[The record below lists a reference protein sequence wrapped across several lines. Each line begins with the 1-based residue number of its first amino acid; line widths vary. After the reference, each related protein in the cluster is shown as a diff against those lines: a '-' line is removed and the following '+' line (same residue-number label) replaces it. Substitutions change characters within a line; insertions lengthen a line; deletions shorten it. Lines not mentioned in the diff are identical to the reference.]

1 MASNQLAGDG
11 SLIWQDDPD
20 PVRPLSGH
28 GASRQTRRMQ
38 LRNAGFRGPTV
49 PGRKVSPTSL
59 SSSNWSNV
67 SGGHPQSSDAE
78 NQSPSGARANVN
90 SIGRRAGSGVLTEI
104 GNSTLTRSN
113 KYAHVRPRVTSAKFY
128 SNVEGRRS
136 GEYDAAFPIEQSSP
150 QPTDPPVPSKSGP
163 KRSAKV
169 KGKLGAKRRSVSGET
184 KSYIDHLEAEL
195 ASAQTQLSA
204 VTSPSVTRQ
213 QTSMMRTLNAETR
226 QLQEALEEWENRYDE
241 RVQEVVDQ
249 YSAVEVS
256 LRSQLR
262 SFEEQREEDQYR
274 IHELEQQVENMNQS
288 MESAEAAN
296 VHLERRL
303 EVLSDLLATSAK
315 IDLHAETPGMTR
327 RMSRPKSM
335 HPRFPT
341 TGNLMISPE
350 RLSEAGTQPPSP
362 ALSFAGSSYSHLD
375 LRQTRSNQEFISGHI
390 SQSEHVSDS
399 ESVFSDAPYMN
410 ESLTT
415 AEPSLPVQ
423 HTQYDMR
430 PPSIHPRGRHTRRMR
445 RFGGGSSGPRPLIL
459 PSASHYDHVPASAP
473 AFDYHEASHGFPF
486 RDRSMSR
493 RNGSPLEGRR
503 RASTMMDRATWNR
516 LTGST
521 MLTVPR
527 ADQGDQS
534 ILSSNSPVSGNSQL
548 DSTPKDFSSIG
559 SCAGTA
565 VSRNLMEEL
574 SQVRSF
580 DGTEGS
586 NEEDCESTLSDNQDL
601 DDTELQESFTEAL
614 EPIPESHS
622 REVSEGTTS
631 TATVMGLQP
640 CTSTAPSSSRSDS
653 LIDRLRRLFSNLWH
667 SPVRLARH
675 LLQNAQSRMRLPAPL
690 RNVQWWLVS
699 VLLGPLAKRRLLST
713 HRSHN
718 HSGGEYQD
726 DRHRLLISPEQDR
739 STSESPSINSRQCEE
754 EDENEDLA
762 YGTFRPSTPQ
772 STSHTTAILD
782 SPNNKPSSPRPSMA
796 GPGKKRAKNPDGSLI
811 IRNPSS
817 AGVKYRQQRGRQQR
831 EQRERQRQRKG
842 SFSRHSPWLWL
853 KFSITLAFAIG
864 CAFKSGPGSLL
875 AGGDSGD
882 DGNGDG
888 DDGEDCGVC
897 AGCKTNK
904 RMVEREMERMI
915 ENESENLGARQDQR
929 CIMPA

>member
-90 SIGRRAGSGVLTEI
+90 SVGRRAGSGVLTEI
-104 GNSTLTRSN
+104 GNSTLTRSK

-150 QPTDPPVPSKSGP
+150 QPNHQPLPAKSGP

-169 KGKLGAKRRSVSGET
+169 KGKLGAKRRSISGET

-303 EVLSDLLATSAK
+303 EILSDLLATSAK
-315 IDLHAETPGMTR
+315 IDLHAETPGISR

-362 ALSFAGSSYSHLD
+362 ALSFVSPSYSHLD
-375 LRQTRSNQEFISGHI
+375 LRQTRSNQEFISGHLP
-390 SQSEHVSDS
+390 QSEHVSDS

-430 PPSIHPRGRHTRRMR
+430 PPPRGRHTRRMR

-473 AFDYHEASHGFPF
+473 AFDYHEASPGFPF

-493 RNGSPLEGRR
+493 TNGSPLEGRR

-534 ILSSNSPVSGNSQL
+534 ILSSNSPGNSQL
-548 DSTPKDFSSIG
+548 DSTPKDFSSLG
-559 SCAGTA
+559 SCAGAA

-574 SQVRSF
+574 SQIRSF

-586 NEEDCESTLSDNQDL
+586 NEEDCESMSSENQDV
-601 DDTELQESFTEAL
+601 DDTELQISFTEAL

-640 CTSTAPSSSRSDS
+640 CTSTAKSSSRSDS

-699 VLLGPLAKRRLLST
+699 VLLGPMAKRRLLST
-713 HRSHN
+713 HRSHK
-718 HSGGEYQD
+718 HSGAEYED
-726 DRHRLLISPEQDR
+726 DRQRLLISPEQDC
-739 STSESPSINSRQCEE
+739 SQSGSPSIGSRQCDET
-754 EDENEDLA
+754 EDEDLA
-762 YGTFRPSTPQ
+762 YGTFRPTTPK
-772 STSHTTAILD
+772 STSYTTAIPD
-782 SPNNKPSSPRPSMA
+782 SPSNKPSSPRPSMA

-811 IRNPSS
+811 VRSPSS
-817 AGVKYRQQRGRQQR
+817 SSSKHRQERGRQQR
-831 EQRERQRQRKG
+831 EEQRQKQRKG

-882 DGNGDG
+882 ERDENGE
-888 DDGEDCGVC
+888 DGEDCGVC
-897 AGCKTNK
+897 AGCKANK

-915 ENESENLGARQDQR
+915 ENESEDTGARQDQR